1 MMIIIIGRMYDSIL
15 VTEHVLYPTYSSTLD
30 NHSATFAREEC
41 RLPEYFYEALAFNV
55 SVAGDYSFW
64 SHSDFD
70 TYGYLYRDDFNRF
83 ETAMNRLSSDDD
95 NCEYQQFNTVHRL
108 LPNITYILVVTT
120 SQVGETGKF
129 SVISSGPAS
138 MQFSRVGK

>member
-1 MMIIIIGRMYDSIL
+1 MIIIIGRMYDSIL

-70 TYGYLYRDDFNRF
+70 TYGYLYRDDFNPSGPLDKLLAHDYSRCGDGWF
-83 ETAMNRLSSDDD
+83 
-95 NCEYQQFNTVHRL
+95 YIHRSL
-108 LPNITYILVVTT
+108 MPNVRYILVVTT
-120 SQVGETGKF
+120 IDGGKTGKF
-129 SVISSGPAS
+129 SVISSGS
-138 MQFSRVGK
+138 TMIQFAPLG